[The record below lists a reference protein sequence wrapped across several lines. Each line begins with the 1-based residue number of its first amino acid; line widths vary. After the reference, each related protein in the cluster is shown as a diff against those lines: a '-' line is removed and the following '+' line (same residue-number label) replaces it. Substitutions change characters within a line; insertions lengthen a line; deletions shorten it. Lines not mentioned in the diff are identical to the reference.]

1 LTDLNKIKR
10 FESES
15 EDEFEINPFQDMKFS
30 KLPAAVV
37 ASSSNEYTPCKR
49 SLSPA
54 REIQNLME
62 TIFDALGDSVTPKV
76 STLIN
81 EQCDARLGSLPG
93 ITPFFL

>member
-1 LTDLNKIKR
+1 M
-10 FESES
+10 
-15 EDEFEINPFQDMKFS
+15 NPFQDVKVS

-54 REIQNLME
+54 REIQSLME
-62 TIFDALGDSVTPKV
+62 TIYDVLGDSVTPKV

-81 EQCDARLGSLPG
+81 EQCDARLGRLPG
-93 ITPFFL
+93 NIPFLNILNSLFL